1 MPPRCPQGALVRGRR
16 RPADDATDREV
27 QTSGPASVRDM
38 APPTSAFL
46 YTRFLFVEEAGGP

>member
-1 MPPRCPQGALVRGRR
+1 MPPRCPQGALGRGRR
-16 RPADDATDREV
+16 RPADDATGRKV
-27 QTSGPASVRDM
+27 QTSGPASVQDM